1 MSDLWTQ
8 FGFRESL
15 YGTTPIPGTKEGQS
29 LLVGRETEKGQ
40 IKTLLAATS
49 LLPTIEG
56 DVGIGKTSLVAV
68 AGFELA
74 EAFKRGNTSTAL
86 IPVHQVLQLTPGQD
100 VSEFRRRV
108 LLLSANALIDNVDL
122 LKERGHEV
130 PDVKE
135 MRKWLTQVVQK
146 QGSGG
151 ATVFGT
157 GANVSGG
164 VSPNLSSGFSE
175 VGVATT
181 IERWLAECFPSTQ
194 HGGFVFL
201 IDNLELLQ
209 THKAARSMVEAM
221 RDDVFAL
228 PGLRF
233 ILCGSRGIVR
243 PLAASSR
250 LQGRLAEPI
259 VVGPLDSQYITEV
272 VAKRRSQYRLG
283 HDTTPPVAPVG
294 RDGFALLYSILNG
307 NLRNSLSYAE
317 QFALWLG
324 ANNDPPWDADA
335 NFDLLDVWLSELA
348 DAHLADTR
356 LGEAAWK
363 VFDRLI
369 SLGGACSP
377 SDFEEFGYQ
386 SMPALRP
393 QIKQLEEVNLVDS
406 VIDDS
411 DKRRKTI
418 SVTSRGW
425 LVSYSRSNYAARQEV
440 RSAWGR
446 DHHL

>member
-1 MSDLWTQ
+1 MDDIWTR

-29 LLVGRETEKGQ
+29 LLVGRETEKSQ

-56 DVGIGKTSLVAV
+56 EVGIGKTSLVAV
-68 AGFELA
+68 AGYELA
-74 EAFKRGNTSTAL
+74 EAFKRGNSATAL
-86 IPVHQVLQLTPGQD
+86 LPVPQVLQLTPGQD

-108 LLLSANALIDNVDL
+108 LLLSASALIDYVDL
-122 LKERGHEV
+122 LKGRGYQT

-135 MRKWLTQVVQK
+135 MRKWLTQVVQR
-146 QGSGG
+146 QSSGG

-157 GANVSGG
+157 GANLASG
-164 VSPNLSSGFSE
+164 VNPNLSSGFSE
-175 VGVATT
+175 VGVGTT
-181 IERWLAECFPSTQ
+181 IERWLAECFPSPQ
-194 HGGFVFL
+194 HGGLVFL

-259 VVGPLDSQYITEV
+259 VVGPLDSQYITELI
-272 VAKRRSQYRLG
+272 AKRRSQYRL
-283 HDTTPPVAPVG
+283 DRSTTPPIAPVG

-307 NLRNSLSYAE
+307 NLRNALNYAE
-317 QFALWLG
+317 QFAVWL
-324 ANNDPPWDADA
+324 ARNDNPPWDDNV

-348 DAHLADTR
+348 DAHVSDTR

-369 SLGGACSP
+369 SLGGSCSP
-377 SDFEEFGYQ
+377 SDYEEFGYQ
-386 SMPALRP
+386 STAALRP

-406 VIDDS
+406 AVDDS
-411 DKRRKTI
+411 DRRRKTI

-425 LVSYSRSNYAARQEV
+425 LVNYARTGYAARQDV
-440 RSAWGR
+440 ASAWGR
-446 DHHL
+446 NHHI